1 MKSVIPKI
9 AFDFDDW
16 FKDWNTNGYK
26 PQLNIAVKNDIAYDE
41 CEACTLDLFI
51 PPSVEG
57 EKYMALINIHG
68 GGWIT
73 GDKRK
78 RRGLG
83 LLYADMGLLVV
94 NINYGLCPKYKYHES
109 VQHCFKALK
118 WVYDHADEYDIDTDK
133 IFVTGDSAGGQL
145 ACLLMATQ
153 NNAEFRQK
161 LGVKDSPA
169 RIKGGVLAC
178 GAYDTDAMLKNP
190 MAKCLIEDMTGVT
203 PKNIEE
209 YPYYFAMRTIDLVDK
224 DFPDDVIITYGG
236 YDAFVGGY
244 EVPLAHKLDDL
255 GKRYFVHRGAFPGD
269 HCYHLYYRR
278 KTSRQFYD
286 LQRDYFDQM
295 RKAGK
300 IANLNACTKR

>member
-1 MKSVIPKI
+1 MSAIIPKI

-26 PQLNIAVKNDIAYDE
+26 PQLDIKVINDVSYDA
-41 CEACTLDLFI
+41 CEDCTLDLYV
-51 PPSVEG
+51 PPCKDN
-57 EKYMALINIHG
+57 EKYMTLINIHG

-73 GDKRK
+73 GDKYK

-83 LLYADMGLLVV
+83 LLYADMGLFTV
-94 NINYGLCPKYKYHES
+94 NINYGLCPKYKYHQS

-118 WVYDHADEYDIDTDK
+118 WVYDNADKYNLDRDK

-153 NNAEFRQK
+153 NNVEFRQK
-161 LGVKDSPA
+161 MEIEDSPA

-178 GAYDTDAMLKNP
+178 GAYDVDAMLKNP
-190 MAKCLIEDMTGVT
+190 MAHDIIKDMTGQT
-203 PKNIEE
+203 PKNIGQ
-209 YPYYFAMRTIDLVDK
+209 YPYYFAMRTIDLIDK
-224 DFPDDVIITYGG
+224 DFPDDVVITYGG

-244 EVPLAHKLDDL
+244 EIPLARKLEAL
-255 GKRYFVHRGAFPGD
+255 NKRYFIYRGAFPGD

-295 RKAGK
+295 RRLGK
-300 IANLNACTKR
+300 IETLNAATKR